1 MKQDYQTV
9 DVQLSDRGYP
19 IYIGNNL
26 LAQPEIWLPQNF
38 LKRKCFIITDE
49 QVNPHHAE
57 PMSRMLQAK
66 GILVQTLVLPAG
78 EKTKS
83 FANYQQVL
91 EWLLSNGVNRSS
103 FIIAVGGGVI
113 GDLAGFAAA
122 TVLRG
127 IDFIQVPTTLLSQVD
142 SSVGGKTGINSP
154 QGKNLIGAFYQPKC
168 VVIDTQTLKTL
179 PQRETLAGYA
189 EIIKYGLLGDVRF
202 FEWLLESGSA
212 VCRLDEQA
220 LVHAITTS
228 CKMKAEIVR
237 QDEREENGLR
247 ALLNLGHTFAHA
259 LETACEYDGRL
270 LHGEAVGIGLVQAAR
285 LSVKQGLISEDDVTK
300 LKSHLQSLGMMTE
313 ASDIKPAI
321 RLSAE
326 ELLQLMFKDKKASND
341 NITFITL
348 QKIGRAKTDNT
359 VKLEDVISILKAT
372 LNE

>member
-26 LAQPEIWLPQNF
+26 LAQPEIWLPHNF

-57 PMSRMLQAK
+57 PLSGMLQAK

-113 GDLAGFAAA
+113 GDLAGFVAA

-168 VVIDTQTLKTL
+168 VVIDTQTLRTL
-179 PQRETLAGYA
+179 PPRETLAGYA
-189 EIIKYGLLGDVRF
+189 EIIKYGLLGDIRF

-247 ALLNLGHTFAHA
+247 ALLNLGHTFAHV

-285 LSVKQGLISEDDVTK
+285 LSVKQGLISDDDVAK

-341 NITFITL
+341 KITFITL

-359 VKLEDVISILKAT
+359 VELEDVISILRTT
-372 LNE
+372 LND

>member
-57 PMSRMLQAK
+57 PLSRMLQAK

-113 GDLAGFAAA
+113 GDLAGFVAA

-179 PQRETLAGYA
+179 PPRETLAGYA

-247 ALLNLGHTFAHA
+247 ALLNLGHTFAHVF
-259 LETACEYDGRL
+259 ETACEYDGRL

-321 RLSAE
+321 RLNAE